1 MTFPKNTTKRSNIL
15 ELNFTNSR
23 YFHRLF
29 YGDVWNVKKMN
40 YYALNLSSTL
50 RVRYVMTYGS
60 YQIQKFCLKNMMH
73 FTLRNWLDQKIT
85 NFRKTQTYPT
95 SLTGIQR
102 NENTLLSPTNIFSV
116 YRKEILRT
124 YHAIY
129 ICSILTELWSQ
140 ACYHC
145 IYSSEVHQWPIYQS
159 KS

>member
-15 ELNFTNSR
+15 ELNFINSR

-29 YGDVWNVKKMN
+29 YGDVWNVNKMN
-40 YYALNLSSTL
+40 CYALSLSSTL

-85 NFRKTQTYPT
+85 VLRKTQTYPT

-102 NENTLLSPTNIFSV
+102 NENTLRVPQIFLV
-116 YRKEILRT
+116 YIERRFSGLITRYTFAQFWLNFG
-124 YHAIY
+124 
-129 ICSILTELWSQ
+129 
-140 ACYHC
+140 
-145 IYSSEVHQWPIYQS
+145 P
-159 KS
+159 